1 MSDWI
6 VVDVEIQK
14 TIEETSGGWDATN
27 LLGVACAVVY
37 EFSTDA
43 FRVYGP
49 DDVERLRDR
58 LLAADRVS
66 GYNIWKFDYPVIWG
80 LPGRERKMEMLP
92 KTDDLLRRIW
102 QAQGLNPETFS
113 RFHGGTSLDV
123 IAVATIGQAKTG
135 FGGDAPKW
143 FQAGQWAKLVD
154 YCINDVKM
162 ERDLAVFVE
171 KNGYVLKSSAP
182 LHIPQWEKGY

>member
-1 MSDWI
+1 MNDWI

-14 TIEETSGGWDATN
+14 TIEETPGGWDATD

-37 EFSTDA
+37 EFKGDN

-49 DDVERLRDR
+49 NDVERLRER

-113 RFHGGTSLDV
+113 KFHGGTSLD
-123 IAVATIGQAKTG
+123 IVAGETINQRKSG
-135 FGGDAPKW
+135 FSGDAPKW
-143 FQAGQWAKLVD
+143 FQAGEWAKLVD
-154 YCINDVKM
+154 YCINDVKI
-162 ERDLAVFVE
+162 ERDLALFVE
-171 KNGYVLKSSAP
+171 KHGYVITRVNRV
-182 LHIPQWEKGY
+182 HIAAWEKGY